1 MLYDL
6 IIIGGGPAGAA
17 AAVYAGRKRLNTL
30 LITESFGGQ
39 SITSD
44 DIQNWIGTKSISGF
58 ELAQKMEEHVRAQE
72 TVEVKMPEKA
82 AKIEESGKNFSVTTE
97 GGEKLEAK
105 ALIVTAGARR
115 RRLKVPGE
123 DKLEGKGVAYCSTC
137 DAPLFGG
144 KAVAV
149 VGGGNA
155 ALEAVVD
162 LFPYA
167 AKIHLVSRGDALR
180 GDQITQEKV
189 TASDK
194 VEIMFNTEV
203 REIKGDK
210 FVEGVVLANNKS
222 GETKELKLEGIFV
235 EIGSVPNSEIARGL
249 VEINQFGEIALDHRR
264 AATSRPGIFAAGDI
278 TDELYKQ
285 NNISA
290 GDGVRAA
297 LSAYNYIL
305 ERDHQSPAA
314 EKPNG

>member
-1 MLYDL
+1 MLYDV
-6 IIIGGGPAGAA
+6 IIIGGGPAGVA
-17 AAVYAGRKRLNTL
+17 AAVYAGRKRLKTL

-39 SITSD
+39 SIVSD
-44 DIQNWIGTKSISGF
+44 DIQNWIGSKSISGF
-58 ELAQKMEEHVRAQE
+58 ELAQNMEEHVRAQE
-72 TVEVKMPEKA
+72 KVEIKMPERA
-82 AKIEESGKNFSVTTE
+82 AKLESSGKNFSVTTE
-97 GGEKLEAK
+97 RGEKFEAK

-115 RRLKVPGE
+115 RRLGVPGE
-123 DKLEGKGVAYCSTC
+123 DKFEGKGVAYCSTC

-144 KAVAV
+144 KVVAV

-167 AKIHLVSRGDALR
+167 EKIYLLVRGEALK

-189 TASDK
+189 EGSSK
-194 VEIMFNTEV
+194 VEIMFNTAIQ
-203 REIKGDK
+203 EIKGDK
-210 FVEGVVLANNKS
+210 FVQAAVIRNSKTDEV
-222 GETKELKLEGIFV
+222 KELKLEGVFV
-235 EIGSVPNSEIARGL
+235 EIGSVPNSEIAKGL
-249 VEINQFGEIALDHRR
+249 VEINQFGEIVIDHKR

-314 EKPNG
+314 G